1 MKTNYL
7 HPVLISFILLFTIF
21 SYPQSADG
29 YWDNIRTTTE
39 TITLTPRERIY
50 VRTQD
55 FPVGTT
61 EVVYRITVLDDSKK
75 LSNSLFSLL
84 KSIPDPTG
92 ISQGSAGAVLLLS
105 TISGDDKCKYGIFNS
120 EILAKKYIENS
131 KIDAACFFQNNA
143 VNKEAKLISNTT
155 KCNIEKSNYLYFAFT
170 SDNWF
175 MKQKV
180 VLEVVP
186 WVNIK
191 ASKGWH
197 SAAKQEVLAML
208 KLQNVYKFVNN
219 KNSFAAIFLDDV
231 MQKQSYPDFKLLLD
245 IEKNNLVEKL
255 IQSTLI
261 KTSEIKAVRKQVRK
275 QAENNFD
282 DNKLEQAIAILQDEI
297 IDKGGA
303 TADDYCAV
311 GRYYLFSKQFE
322 KALQY
327 LKKAEDLDSAQIAIQ
342 LNMAHVFLFTDK
354 ISEAKSIHKKYKL
367 QNISATISWKTQ
379 TNEDFKLFEERGF
392 ESADFRKILSIL

>member
-1 MKTNYL
+1 MKK
-7 HPVLISFILLFTIF
+7 VLFCVFIFLFTTPFF
-21 SYPQSADG
+21 SQSSEG
-29 YWDNIRTTTE
+29 YWDNIRTTSE
-39 TITLTPRERIY
+39 AITLTPRERVY

-61 EVVYRITVLDDSKK
+61 EVVYRITVLDDNQK
-75 LSNSLFSLL
+75 LSNSLFSVL

-120 EILAKKYIENS
+120 EILAKKYVENS

-143 VNKEAKLISNTT
+143 INKEAKLLSNTT
-155 KCNIEKSNYLYFAFT
+155 KCNIDKSNHLYFAFT
-170 SDNWF
+170 SDNWI

-191 ASKGWH
+191 ASKGWNA
-197 SAAKQEVLAML
+197 AAKQEVLALL
-208 KLQNVYKFVNN
+208 KVQNSYKLIT
-219 KNSFAAIFLDDV
+219 KKDLFAASFLDEL

-245 IEKNNLVEKL
+245 IEKNNLVDKTL
-255 IQSTLI
+255 QSTLI
-261 KTSEIKAVRKQVRK
+261 KTGEIKSVRKQVRK
-275 QAENNFD
+275 QAENYFEN
-282 DNKLEQAIAILQDEI
+282 NNLEQAIAIVQDEI
-297 IDKGGA
+297 IDRNAA

-327 LKKAEDLDSAQIAIQ
+327 LKKAEQIDNAQISIQ
-342 LNMAHVFLFTDK
+342 LNLAHVYLFTYK
-354 ISEAKSIHKKYKL
+354 ISEAKSIHRKYRL
-367 QNISATISWKTQ
+367 QNISATKSWTAQ
-379 TNEDFKLFEERGF
+379 TNEDFKLFEDRGF
-392 ESADFRKILSIL
+392 ASDNFRKILSIF

>member
-1 MKTNYL
+1 MKKFFFFSAFFFISN
-7 HPVLISFILLFTIF
+7 VLF
-21 SYPQSADG
+21 SQSADG
-29 YWDNIRTTTE
+29 YWDNIRTTSE

-55 FPVGTT
+55 FPIGTT
-61 EVVYRITVLDDSKK
+61 EVVYRITVLDDNQK
-75 LSNSLFSLL
+75 LSNSLFSVL

-92 ISQGSAGAVLLLS
+92 ISQGSAGAVLLLT

-120 EILAKKYIENS
+120 EILAKKYVENS
-131 KIDAACFFQNNA
+131 KIDAACFFQNNPI
-143 VNKEAKLISNTT
+143 NKEAKLISNTT
-155 KCNIEKSNYLYFAFT
+155 KCNIDKSNHLYFAFT

-191 ASKGWH
+191 ASKGWN
-197 SAAKQEVLAML
+197 AVAKQEVLALL

-219 KNSFAAIFLDDV
+219 KNSFAAIFLEEL
-231 MQKQSYPDFKLLLD
+231 MQKQSYPDFKLVLD
-245 IEKNNLVEKL
+245 IEKNNLVEKS

-261 KTSEIKAVRKQVRK
+261 KTGEIKSVLNQFRK
-275 QAENNFD
+275 QAQIYFTDNN
-282 DNKLEQAIAILQDEI
+282 LEQAIALLTDEI
-297 IDKGGA
+297 IEKGVA
-303 TADDYCAV
+303 NASDYCTV
-311 GRYYLFSKQFE
+311 GRFYLFSKQFD
-322 KALQY
+322 KAFQF

-354 ISEAKSIHKKYKL
+354 ISEAKNIHKKYKL
-367 QNISATISWKTQ
+367 QNISATISWKAQ
-379 TNEDFKLFEERGF
+379 TNEDFKLFEDRGF